1 MSTKYLNKEEVI
13 MAAEVLKDNINRIL
27 KERGWK
33 LQDLERKAGTNRTI
47 YNIMRESSNNP
58 SLDLLEKI
66 AKALNVDYK
75 ELINDHSNVQYIN
88 DYSLLLEACSKVIA
102 ELKLLPENL
111 KISFDA
117 VCILILE
124 VYSYADQ
131 FKNDTIDPQF
141 VKWSVMKYYSIDQ
154 SNTN

>member
-1 MSTKYLNKEEVI
+1 

-75 ELINDHSNVQYIN
+75 ELINDHSSIQYIN
-88 DYSLLLEACSKVIA
+88 NYSLLLDACSKVIT

-111 KISFDA
+111 EISFDA
-117 VCILILE
+117 IYILILE

-154 SNTN
+154 SKTN